1 MRKVYIPLGISFLI
15 LLSLFPSLS
24 IIEGGKEEFNL
35 EILMLDAQ
43 YHFTGGDCPGGSS
56 WDVMMVKGFNITI
69 ANLDDKTHSIN
80 LINITES
87 LLDLCRNRRF
97 VGNITLSNTVD
108 FPIVV
113 ASTEYWQYYVYTP
126 YVLHFFSHVSIKID
140 GIWIEKP
147 LEYDFPP
154 VTWPNHWTNLV
165 TYNPSK
171 PSQQSTTTTL
181 QSTIKT
187 TTTTTTTTTITKGTS
202 LGVAIIIVSLISVS
216 MRRIYRKYSLHE
228 EREKK

>member
-1 MRKVYIPLGISFLI
+1 MI

-24 IIEGGKEEFNL
+24 IIEGGKEEFNV
-35 EILMLDAQ
+35 EILMLDTQ
-43 YHFTGGDCPGGSS
+43 YHFTGSDCPGIGG
-56 WDVMMVKGFNITI
+56 WDVMIAKGFNITI
-69 ANLDDKTHSIN
+69 ANLDDKTHRIN

-87 LLDLCRNRRF
+87 LLDNCRNKRF

-108 FPIVV
+108 FPIIL
-113 ASTEYWQYYVYTP
+113 ASTEYWQYHVYAY

-140 GIWIEKP
+140 DIWIEKP

-165 TYNPSK
+165 TNNPSK
-171 PSQQSTTTTL
+171 PSQQSSLTTL
-181 QSTIKT
+181 QSTIK
-187 TTTTTTTTTITKGTS
+187 TTTTTTTITKGTS
-202 LGVAIIIVSLISVS
+202 LGVVIILVSLISVS

-228 EREKK
+228 EREKR